1 MNHIMEQR
9 SRTDNGR
16 RPSRSLGWAIA
27 GVVLSVH
34 AALLLCSIRQNFLTI
49 DEPYHVMAGISY
61 WQTGEFSEYRV
72 NPPLTKMLTALPVM
86 AALPWTSYRELP
98 HHITSHWRQISL
110 SRLPGILWSICGAL
124 VIFFWGRDLYGEAAG
139 YFGMALWCF
148 DPNILAHASLATP
161 DVPATV
167 VGVAATYAFWKY
179 LKAPSWR
186 KAWLVGILLGLAE
199 LTKFTLLILYAIWPA
214 LYILRFPGRA
224 NRPSPAVLTLQGI
237 LILWLSLCVINLGYM
252 FRGTGLFLSDYVLQ
266 SRALADTNHW
276 IRHWVGDLPV
286 PLPSDYVNGIA
297 EQRGHFEVGQ
307 PSYLGGQWRDSGGWW
322 YYYLYASVVK
332 IPLGTLGLLA
342 WALVLSLT
350 GTSGRGSW
358 RDEAVVWLPAAI
370 ILMFVSSQTGFSKH
384 FRYALPILPFVI
396 VGTSRVGSFIQRRSR
411 WAVVAI
417 ALLCW
422 TVGSSLAITPHWLS
436 YFNELAGGPEN
447 GHSYLIDSNIDWGQD
462 VFALKQWVDEHPEA
476 RPLRGVLFQMVDLAP
491 LGLEFKAPPPGPTR
505 PPAELSPEDAARLGP
520 RPGWFILSVSY
531 LRGKLGTFA
540 GDDDTQITI
549 NHDSYRYFLEFNPVA
564 RVGYS
569 VYIYHITPAEAES
582 FRSRMGLP
590 PLGWSRASVGPAW
603 VRAPIR
609 GNAGGGPESP
619 RMQWSAIASDRAGRR
634 GAPTRSSLSG
644 RGRVRE
650 AVSAALTCVAGSGT
664 GG

>member
-1 MNHIMEQR
+1 MEQQR

-16 RPSRSLGWAIA
+16 RLSRSLELAIV

-61 WQTGEFSEYRV
+61 WQTGNFSEYRV
-72 NPPLTKMLTALPVM
+72 NPPLTKMLMALPVM
-86 AALPWTSYRELP
+86 AAMPGAGYMDLP
-98 HHITSHWRQISL
+98 HHITSHWRQFSL
-110 SRLPGILWSICGAL
+110 SRLPGIVWSICGGL

-139 YFGMALWCF
+139 YLGMVLWCF
-148 DPNILAHASLATP
+148 DPNILAHASVATP

-167 VGVAATYAFWKY
+167 ASVAATYAFWKY

-186 KAWLVGILLGLAE
+186 KAWLAGILLGLAE

-224 NRPSPAVLTLQGI
+224 NRPSPGALTLQGL
-237 LILWLSLCVINLGYM
+237 LILWLSLGIINLGYM
-252 FRGTGLFLSDYVLQ
+252 FRGTGLFLSDYVPR

-276 IRHWVGDLPV
+276 IRDWVGDLPV
-286 PLPSDYVNGIA
+286 PLPSDYVRGIDD
-297 EQRGHFEVGQ
+297 QRVHFEMGL
-307 PSYLGGQWRDSGGWW
+307 PSYLAGEWRDSGGWW

-358 RDEAVVWLPAAI
+358 RDDAVVWLPAAI
-370 ILMFVSSQTGFSKH
+370 MLMFVSSQTGFSHH
-384 FRYALPILPFVI
+384 FRYVLPMLPFLFI
-396 VGTSRVGSFIQRRSR
+396 GISRLGGYFQRRSR
-411 WAVVAI
+411 WAVVAL
-417 ALLCW
+417 ALLSW

-447 GHSYLIDSNIDWGQD
+447 GHRHLVDSNIDWGQD
-462 VFALKQWVDEHPEA
+462 LFALKQWIDKHPDA
-476 RPLRGVLFQMVDLAP
+476 RPLHGVVFNMLDLGS
-491 LGLEFKAPPPGPTR
+491 LGLEFKLPPPGPTG
-505 PPAELSPEDAARLGP
+505 PPAKLFPEDAAQLGP

-531 LRGKLGTFA
+531 LRGKDGTFA
-540 GDDDTQITI
+540 GDDGTQIMI
-549 NHDSYRYFLEFNPVA
+549 NHDSYRYFLEFRPVA
-564 RVGYS
+564 RAGYS
-569 VYIYHITPAEAES
+569 IYIYHITPAEAES
-582 FRSRMGLP
+582 VRSRMGLP
-590 PLGWSRASVGPAW
+590 PLGWNRASVDAAR

-609 GNAGGGPESP
+609 RNAGDGPESP
-619 RMQWSAIASDRAGRR
+619 GMRRSAIAVDRTGPRGGPRLVRR
-634 GAPTRSSLSG
+634 
-644 RGRVRE
+644 
-650 AVSAALTCVAGSGT
+650 
-664 GG
+664 